1 MNLLSNATLSSL
13 AAQSHSLAVSASNVA
28 NVRSL
33 GLPLDGSQPRG
44 DEFVP
49 QRTLQTSGPGGIVR
63 SQAVPVD
70 PPSVPVFDPNNPRA
84 DANGLVPI
92 ANVSLEQEFV
102 VQIQA
107 KLAYKANLAALETQ
121 NEVLGEL
128 LDVVS

>member
-13 AAQSHSLAVSASNVA
+13 AAQSHSLAVSASNIA

-33 GLPLDGSQPRG
+33 GLPLDGSPPSG
-44 DEFVP
+44 GEFVP
-49 QRTLQTSGPGGIVR
+49 QRVVQSSGPDGIVR
-63 SQAVPVD
+63 SRAVPID
-70 PPSVPVFDPNNPRA
+70 PPSVPAFDPNNPQA